1 MCIKTLP
8 VQQNVRKTH
17 TEVRKREGKKKPQDL
32 SLSLSLT
39 EYLVVG
45 YTITTAPHLGYTA
58 YKRSGLLVCDVLL
71 RAMDQRRVKAL
82 VSFSDFSDNQTYCH
96 AYFFTFS
103 LYIKYLL
110 ISYITQLALHQVL
123 LVYLRPLLQFDLLL
137 CYFLFF
143 FSSYNHQWRNSKTS
157 LYYFNNYFFLSFF
170 IFMFFFAC
178 KFKCVWFAMAC
189 THEQQQKN

>member
-8 VQQNVRKTH
+8 VQQNVRKIH
-17 TEVRKREGKKKPQDL
+17 IEVRKREGKKTP
-32 SLSLSLT
+32 
-39 EYLVVG
+39 
-45 YTITTAPHLGYTA
+45 
-58 YKRSGLLVCDVLL
+58 R
-71 RAMDQRRVKAL
+71 
-82 VSFSDFSDNQTYCH
+82 SFSFSLFDRVFSSWLYYYHSATSRIHSIQKIWSISLWRSSSCH
-96 AYFFTFS
+96 GPTTSESVGFLFWLFRQPNILSRVFFYFFP
-103 LYIKYLL
+103 LHYLL